1 MKSQLLAVIIIFT
14 SASISMLSSAAEVLD
29 GREFTFEDL
38 KALAKEA
45 ASKPYSPSVNPAP
58 ELIDKM
64 TYDQH
69 WKISFKNEKTLYPSG
84 KNSPVQLFYPGRYF
98 PDPVRIYIRD
108 NKNWVQSVPF
118 NNEFFDM
125 PADSPAH
132 DLPEGFGFAGFR
144 IMRPKMEPD
153 WISFLGASYFRT
165 DGPERQY
172 GLSARGIAINTGMS
186 QPEEFPRFSAFWL
199 GPAEQEGE
207 SLSVWALLV
216 GPSITGAYRFGL
228 SKDNKNAKGHITS
241 VSANLYM
248 RADVER
254 LGIAPL
260 TSMYWYSE
268 TNKTIAKDWRPEI
281 HDSDGLAIHTGTGQH
296 IWRPLNNPKSVSTN
310 SFIDENPKGFGL
322 IQRDRNFNHYQD
334 DGVFYH
340 KRSSAWIKPLGNWG
354 KGAVQLI
361 EIPTKDETFDN
372 IVAYWVPEK
381 PARKGDEFSFS
392 YDIEW
397 RPLDPK
403 SQALAS
409 VVSTRQGL
417 GGIPGQPIPEDI
429 NKMVIDFEG
438 PVLEG
443 LDRDSEI
450 QPIVE
455 ASNGE
460 ILEPI
465 RAYPIVGTKQWR
477 LTFDYKQ
484 VNKNPVSIRAYL
496 ADKKDQ
502 AITETWVSDA
512 TVTIK

>member
-1 MKSQLLAVIIIFT
+1 MKLRLVVAILLST
-14 SASISMLSSAAEVLD
+14 SLSSYAAEALD
-29 GREFTFEDL
+29 RTEFTFEDL
-38 KALAKEA
+38 KALAKSS

-69 WKISFKNEKTLYPSG
+69 WKIRFKEEEALYPSG
-84 KNSPVQLFYPGRYF
+84 KNAPVQLFYPGRYF
-98 PDPVRIYIRD
+98 PDQVRIYIRD
-108 NKNWVQSVPF
+108 DKSLVQSVPF
-118 NNEFFDM
+118 DNEKFEM

-132 DLPEGFGFAGFR
+132 NLPEGFGFSGFR
-144 IMRPKMEPD
+144 IMRPDMKPD

-165 DGPERQY
+165 DGPEGQY
-172 GLSARGIAINTGMS
+172 GLSARGVAINTGMS
-186 QPEEFPRFSAFWL
+186 QAEEFPRFSAFWL

-207 SLSVWALLV
+207 SLSVWALLE

-241 VSANLYM
+241 VTAHLYM
-248 RADVER
+248 RKDVER

-268 TNKTIAKDWRPEI
+268 TDKTIAKDWRPEI
-281 HDSDGLAIHTGTGQH
+281 HDSDGLAIHTGIGQH
-296 IWRPLNNPKSVSTN
+296 IWRPLNNPQSVSTN
-310 SFIDENPKGFGL
+310 SFIDENPQGFGL

-340 KRSSAWIKPLGNWG
+340 KRSSAWIKPNGDWG

-381 PARKGDEFSFS
+381 PARKGDQFTFS

-397 RPLDPK
+397 RPQDPK

-409 VVSTRQGL
+409 VVNTRQGL
-417 GGIPGQPIPEDI
+417 GGIPGQPIPEEI

-443 LDRDSEI
+443 LDRDSGI
-450 QPIVE
+450 QAIVE
-455 ASNGE
+455 ARNGE

-465 RAYPIVGTKQWR
+465 RAYPIVGTNQWR

-484 VNKNPVSIRAYL
+484 VNNNPVSIRAYL

-502 AITETWVSDA
+502 AISETWVSDA
-512 TVTIK
+512 RVNIK